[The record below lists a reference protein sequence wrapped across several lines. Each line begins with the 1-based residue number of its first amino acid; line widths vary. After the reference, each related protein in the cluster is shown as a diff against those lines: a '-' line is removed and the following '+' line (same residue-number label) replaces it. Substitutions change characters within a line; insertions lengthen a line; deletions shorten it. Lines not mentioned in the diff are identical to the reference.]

1 VPHSTPTV
9 GMEFGT
15 ALINVGTL
23 GEKKVKLHIWDTAG
37 QELFFS
43 LTRSYYVGAH
53 AALLL
58 FDVTNSLSF
67 DHLPTWIKEVKN
79 NCGNPNLLCILVGSK
94 TDCVHLR
101 KVSQAKAQAFATK
114 EGLMYIETS
123 SKGNINVS
131 EAFLQPAKLVWEMIQ
146 SKIYTEE
153 NPCWPGTGGSRSA
166 VQVLDLNAPPIRSE
180 EAKCCS

>member
-1 VPHSTPTV
+1 
-9 GMEFGT
+9 MEFGT
-15 ALINVGTL
+15 SLINVSTL
-23 GEKKVKLHIWDTAG
+23 GETDAVTKYKRIKLHIWDTAG

-101 KVSQAKAQAFATK
+101 SVSQAKVKIMSYCYVHNLSYYYVHNLSYCPYYQGAGFCNERRAHVHRD
-114 EGLMYIETS
+114 L
-123 SKGNINVS
+123 
-131 EAFLQPAKLVWEMIQ
+131 IQ
-146 SKIYTEE
+146 REYK
-153 NPCWPGTGGSRSA
+153 R
-166 VQVLDLNAPPIRSE
+166 IRSLLTT
-180 EAKCCS
+180 CQISMGDDPI